1 MLIDRIQA
9 LVREHYVFP
18 DIAVAIA
25 DSLAGFTVDEADE
38 PAAAEALTAALQAV
52 NGDRHLRVRHVA
64 EPIGP
69 EPDPREFI
77 AELVRENGPGVTEV
91 RRLPGNVGLLAIGP
105 VIPTGEYAGPA
116 ISAALTLLR
125 GVSPL
130 IIDLRGCLGGVPET
144 VSMIVSH
151 LTGDEPVHV
160 HDLVRRDGGITQFWT
175 ATFVSPKVDPGIPVY
190 VLTSARTFSGGE
202 ELAYDLQA
210 LGRATVV
217 GETTGGGAHPREDF
231 ELTPHLQL
239 HIPTARP
246 VNLITGT
253 NWEGVGVTPDVACA
267 ASDAIDVALR
277 HAAANSDQRNPSA
290 RRRENGHPGL
300 ADSH

>member
-1 MLIDRIQA
+1 MLTNRIQD

-18 DIAVAIA
+18 DIAAAIA
-25 DSLAGFTVDEADE
+25 DGLSAFAVDETDE
-38 PAAAEALTAALQAV
+38 QGAAEALTTALQAV
-52 NGDRHLRVRHVA
+52 NGDLHLRVRYFS
-64 EPIGP
+64 EPIEP
-69 EPDPREFI
+69 EPDPREFL

-91 RRLPGNVGLLAIGP
+91 RRLPGNAGLLGIGP
-105 VIPTGEYAGPA
+105 IIPTGEYAGPA
-116 ISAALTLLR
+116 ISAALTLLQ

-160 HDLVRRDGGITQFWT
+160 QDLVRRDGGITQFWT
-175 ATFVSPKVDPGIPVY
+175 ATYVSPKVDADTTVY

-217 GETTGGGAHPREDF
+217 GERTGGGAHPREDF

-239 HIPTARP
+239 HIPTARS
-246 VNLITGT
+246 VNAITGG
-253 NWEGVGVTPDVACA
+253 NWEGIGVTPDIVCA
-267 ASDAIDVALR
+267 AVDALDVALN
-277 HAAANSDQRNPSA
+277 HAAVNATTRNPDSA
-290 RRRENGHPGL
+290 
-300 ADSH
+300 

>member
-1 MLIDRIQA
+1 MRLNGTMLIDRIQD

-18 DIAVAIA
+18 DIAAAIA
-25 DSLAGFTVDEADE
+25 DSLSGFVVDETDE
-38 PAAAEALTAALQAV
+38 PAAAEALTVALQAV
-52 NGDRHLRVRHVA
+52 NGDRHLRVRHFP
-64 EPIGP
+64 EPIQP

-116 ISAALTLLR
+116 ISAALALLQ
-125 GVSPL
+125 GASPL

-160 HDLVRRDGGITQFWT
+160 QDLVRRDGGITQFWT
-175 ATFVSPKVDPGIPVY
+175 ATYVSPKVDPGTPVY

-217 GETTGGGAHPREDF
+217 GERTSGGAHPREDF

-239 HIPTARP
+239 HVPTTRP
-246 VNLITGT
+246 VNAITGT
-253 NWEGVGVTPDVACA
+253 NWEAVGVTPDILCVAT
-267 ASDAIDVALR
+267 DAIEVALNT
-277 HAAANSDQRNPSA
+277 AAANA
-290 RRRENGHPGL
+290 
-300 ADSH
+300 